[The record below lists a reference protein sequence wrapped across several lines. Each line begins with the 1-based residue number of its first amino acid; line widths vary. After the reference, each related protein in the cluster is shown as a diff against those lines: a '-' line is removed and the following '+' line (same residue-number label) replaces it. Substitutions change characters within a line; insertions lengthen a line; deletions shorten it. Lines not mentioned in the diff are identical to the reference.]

1 MHPGLCP
8 RPLSPLVSSV
18 GFGIWYAT
26 WRQVIHE
33 EESLMTTI
41 REAHANRPAMYNVT
55 LITGHKA
62 WTTTEKP
69 TTVGGILEFT
79 DGAGNRISVPQSAVW
94 VEQPS
99 RR

>member
-1 MHPGLCP
+1 
-8 RPLSPLVSSV
+8 
-18 GFGIWYAT
+18 
-26 WRQVIHE
+26 
-33 EESLMTTI
+33 
-41 REAHANRPAMYNVT
+41 MYNVT

-99 RR
+99 RGNVTFAPFPGRPDRNNMVAWKNGHHELPGRRHSL